1 MVEIRHPGAI
11 GLSAGRRENF
21 WYAGGALP
29 SALLYQSF
37 ATYTV
42 FFYVD
47 VLRVPAVAVGAV
59 MGTFGLWNAANDLLV
74 GYWSD
79 RTRTRWGRRRPYM
92 FLGALPLVLT
102 YAMLWAPPEGLRTAQ
117 VLPWLFGT
125 VFLFDFFYTLVV
137 LNWAALF
144 PEVAVEPGERAQL
157 AAVRQSFRIVG
168 TIVAVAAPPLLWA
181 RIGWAGAGALFA
193 AIGLIFLLLA
203 AWGAR
208 ERPGFASGQPL
219 ALLPGLRH
227 ALANRPF
234 ALVLLAHVAINFAFV
249 TLSSA
254 FPFYAKYVLQAGEAA
269 TSALLALVFVAA
281 FVALRGWGRLAI
293 RWEPRR
299 TALVAAAAFAA
310 TLSPFALA
318 RNVLEGAATAFVVG
332 LALAGLM
339 IVLDLLLPEVIDADE
354 VRTGLRREGVY
365 YGING
370 VIIRLSISLQAI
382 AFTLVF
388 ARTGFDPAL
397 AAQPSAALGGLRLLV
412 SGLPALGMIIAAGA
426 LSLYPLHGQ
435 ARERMREQLAE
446 VRSRRQPRSDP
457 GDHGEA

>member
-1 MVEIRHPGAI
+1 MGIFRM
-11 GLSAGRRENF
+11 AGRWENF

-42 FFYVD
+42 FFYID
-47 VLRVPAVAVGAV
+47 VLRVPSLAVGAI

-92 FLGALPLVLT
+92 FLGALPLALT
-102 YAMLWAPPEGLRTAQ
+102 YALLWAPPRGLHGEEL
-117 VLPWLFGT
+117 LPWLLGT
-125 VFLFDFFYTLVV
+125 VFLFDFCYTAVV

-144 PEVAVEPGERAQL
+144 PEVAVQPEERAQL
-157 AAVRQSFRIVG
+157 AGVRQSFRIVG
-168 TIVAVAAPPLLWA
+168 TIAAASAPPLLA
-181 RIGWAGAGALFA
+181 AAIGWSGMGALFA
-193 AIGLIFLLLA
+193 GIAAAFFLLS

-208 ERPGFASGQPL
+208 ERSAFAVGSPL
-219 ALLPGLRH
+219 PLLPALRH
-227 ALANRPF
+227 ALLNKPF

-254 FPFYAKYVLQAGEAA
+254 FPFYTKYVLGGGEAA
-269 TSALLALVFVAA
+269 NSGLLALVFVTA
-281 FVALRGWGRLAI
+281 FVALRGWGRLAV
-293 RWEPRR
+293 RWEPRK
-299 TALVAAAAFAA
+299 TALVAATAFAMA
-310 TLSPFALA
+310 LSPFALA
-318 RNVLEGAATAFVVG
+318 RNVLEGAGTAFLVG
-332 LALAGLM
+332 LTLAGLM

-365 YGING
+365 YGVNG
-370 VIIRLSISLQAI
+370 VIIRLSISLQAV

-397 AAQPSAALGGLRLLV
+397 AVQPLAALEGLRLLV
-412 SGLPALGMIIAAGA
+412 SGLPALGMLIAGGA
-426 LSLYPLHGQ
+426 LIFYPIHG
-435 ARERMREQLAE
+435 RVRDHMREQLAE
-446 VRSRRQPRSDP
+446 IRSQRQACLNP
-457 GDHGEA
+457 GDGPEG

>member
-1 MVEIRHPGAI
+1 MKHPERI
-11 GLSAGRRENF
+11 GLSAGPRENF

-37 ATYTV
+37 ATYIV

-47 VLRVPAVAVGAV
+47 VLRVPAVAVGAI

-92 FLGALPLVLT
+92 FLGALPLALT
-102 YAMLWAPPEGLRTAQ
+102 YATLWAPPEGLRATQ
-117 VLPWLFGT
+117 VLLWLLGT

-144 PEVAVEPGERAQL
+144 PEIAVQPGERAQL
-157 AAVRQSFRIVG
+157 AAVRQSFRIIG
-168 TIVAVAAPPLLWA
+168 TIAAVAAPPLLWT
-181 RIGWAGAGALFA
+181 RIGWAGLGILFA
-193 AIGLIFLLLA
+193 GIGSIFFLLS

-208 ERPGFASGQPL
+208 ERPEFAAGQPL
-219 ALLPGLRH
+219 APLPALRH

-234 ALVLLAHVAINFAFV
+234 ALVLLTHVAVNFAFV

-281 FVALRGWGRLAI
+281 FLALRGWSRLAA
-293 RWEPRR
+293 RWEPRK
-299 TALVAAAAFAA
+299 TALVAAAGFAA
-310 TLSPFALA
+310 ALSPFFLA
-318 RNVLEGAATAFVVG
+318 RNVLEGAGTAFLVG

-370 VIIRLSISLQAI
+370 VIIRLSISLQAV

-397 AAQPSAALGGLRLLV
+397 AVQPAAALDGLRLLV
-412 SGLPALGMIIAAGA
+412 SGLPALGMVIAAGA
-426 LSLYPLHGQ
+426 LVLYPIHGR
-435 ARERMREQLAE
+435 ARDRMREQLAE
-446 VRSRRQPRSDP
+446 VQARRKARFDPVDP
-457 GDHGEA
+457 GES